1 MRNFFSLRMPW
12 NLLVSY
18 IFLTVLAIVS
28 VFPLLWI
35 TLTSFKSA
43 SETSQ
48 YPIALFPK
56 EITFE
61 NYIKIFQE
69 LGIGTNMLN
78 SLLVSVTS
86 TSITIVV
93 SSLAAYGIVRFFPN
107 AGKKMTRVL
116 LMTYMFPSILLAVPY
131 TIIMTQ
137 VGLINSWTGLIIAY
151 LSFAIPFSI
160 WMLVGFFRTVPLE
173 IEESASVDGAGKL
186 RVFIQIVIPIIAPGI
201 VATAIYTFIITWNE
215 FLFALLFMS
224 SSDKMPVAVALYSL
238 TGSEVLDWGAV
249 TAASVVV
256 ILPAV
261 IFFMLIQ
268 KHISGG
274 LSEGSIK

>member
-1 MRNFFSLRMPW
+1 MGRFLGKKISWSSPL
-12 NLLVSY
+12 SY
-18 IFLTVLAIVS
+18 LFLTLLAIVS

-43 SETSQ
+43 TETAQ
-48 YPIALFPK
+48 YPVAFFPK

-61 NYIKIFQE
+61 NYITIFKE
-69 LGIGTNMLN
+69 LNFGTNMLN
-78 SLLVSVTS
+78 SLIVSVTS
-86 TSITIVV
+86 TVITIVV

-107 AGKKMTRVL
+107 AGKVMTRIL

-151 LSFAIPFSI
+151 LSFSIPFSI

-186 RVFIQIVIPIIAPGI
+186 RVFIQIVLPVVAPGI

-268 KHISGG
+268 NQIAGG